1 MFQLVQVSSAQEIAE
16 FHAVQD
22 IMYLKDPL
30 YVKPMLSDV
39 EHVFDRTAN
48 PAFKDGDAV
57 RFLLKKDGIAIGR
70 VAAFYRIKKEGK
82 MGGMGYFECIDDKE
96 AAFALFDACK
106 TWLIGQE
113 CTYMDGPVNFGDR
126 DTFWGLLVE
135 NHTYPSYRENYNP
148 SYYRAFFEAYGFEKE
163 IEQST
168 SEITEDQFNFERFTK
183 LSDRVMQSGKYTFVT
198 IDWAQKEKFAR
209 DFATIYNEA
218 WAHHEDFKPLSQDMV
233 MTRLK
238 QLKPVLMKQFAV
250 FAYAGERPIGF
261 YISMLEVNQLFRSFK
276 GKMSWWNKLQFILRR
291 GNIDKV
297 RGIIFGVVPNFQNL
311 GIETGLIMKCYEGY
325 KNTPQ
330 IKVAELAWIGDFN
343 PKMLSM
349 LVSLGAHT
357 TKIHY
362 TFRKYF

>member
-1 MFQLVQVSSAQEIAE
+1 M
-16 FHAVQD
+16 
-22 IMYLKDPL
+22 
-30 YVKPMLSDV
+30 
-39 EHVFDRTAN
+39 
-48 PAFKDGDAV
+48 
-57 RFLLKKDGIAIGR
+57 KK
-70 VAAFYRIKKEGK
+70 
-82 MGGMGYFECIDDKE
+82 
-96 AAFALFDACK
+96 
-106 TWLIGQE
+106 
-113 CTYMDGPVNFGDR
+113 
-126 DTFWGLLVE
+126 
-135 NHTYPSYRENYNP
+135 
-148 SYYRAFFEAYGFEKE
+148 
-163 IEQST
+163 
-168 SEITEDQFNFERFTK
+168 
-183 LSDRVMQSGKYTFVT
+183 
-198 IDWAQKEKFAR
+198 
-209 DFATIYNEA
+209 
-218 WAHHEDFKPLSQDMV
+218 
-233 MTRLK
+233 
-238 QLKPVLMKQFAV
+238 FAV